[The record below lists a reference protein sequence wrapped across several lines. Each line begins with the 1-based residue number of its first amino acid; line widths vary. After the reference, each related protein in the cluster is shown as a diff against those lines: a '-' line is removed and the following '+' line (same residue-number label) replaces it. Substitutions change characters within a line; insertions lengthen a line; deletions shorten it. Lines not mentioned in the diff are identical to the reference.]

1 MMHATKSEQES
12 TLTGHRFFLLFLLLL
27 WTLILYPYAEA
38 SRFGYYAFRV
48 IGTAGHSNQRVRG
61 QNPPNSARLCPH
73 TCDSD
78 LTPTHPASQGRCEF
92 VFGIQH
98 SPDRKS
104 TR

>member
-27 WTLILYPYAEA
+27 GTLILYPYAEA

-48 IGTAGHSNQRVRG
+48 IGTAATLISVLRG

-78 LTPTHPASQGRCEF
+78 LTARPALTCRSRSRTGWLHE
-92 VFGIQH
+92 
-98 SPDRKS
+98 
-104 TR
+104 T